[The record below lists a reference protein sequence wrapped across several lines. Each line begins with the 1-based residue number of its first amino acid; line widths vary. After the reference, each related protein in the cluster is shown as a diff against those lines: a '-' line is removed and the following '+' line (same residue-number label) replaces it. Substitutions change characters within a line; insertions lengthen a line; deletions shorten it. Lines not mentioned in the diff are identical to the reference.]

1 MKQGLTEAY
10 KMFWGPGNAVDSN
23 PDALKVSAALP
34 TLKATD
40 EFLAR
45 LDPQTPAQRQALSA
59 AGFNASLMQ
68 NLRVTISLQ
77 LASPISWPLLAIV
90 VCWSLLLF
98 CGFGLLSPTNATT
111 LTAMGFGAFAVASA
125 LFLIIELSQPYTGL
139 FRIPP
144 AALEQTLDALDR

>member
-1 MKQGLTEAY
+1 
-10 KMFWGPGNAVDSN
+10 MFWGPGNAVDSN